1 MGWYTLLAT
10 DGPTVD
16 ILPTHTAMLE
26 QNDACLLL
34 GFHPDELAHHSVG
47 AGLPLSIYE
56 SNYEADDVHDDEDQ
70 KMGGEDDAALKL
82 KFRELKYTVEAGDA
96 EMISMDFVARG
107 GGNATAIDQRG
118 PAQKPEAA
126 EDKHDTKRRTL
137 GALENKPAE
146 KKPAAASDVALSREE
161 EEIISSLTAKANAIK
176 MLQSRI
182 QLIHAYLD
190 QLPAFY
196 KSGDHTPTPAADAD
210 AAAPSTTI
218 LRQIQALVSRLDLVV
233 PSDERAFHDEL
244 LREKNDVRLVELLNG
259 VLQSSLGAEDI
270 NRKARVIEQTRV
282 RPRNAP
288 YARDSRYR
296 YPGEGPGLML

>member
-1 MGWYTLLAT
+1 
-10 DGPTVD
+10 
-16 ILPTHTAMLE
+16 MLE

-47 AGLPLSIYE
+47 AKLPLSIYE
-56 SNYEADDVHDDEDQ
+56 SNYEADDDSGEDE
-70 KMGGEDDAALKL
+70 KMGLEDDAALKL

-107 GGNATAIDQRG
+107 GGNATAIDQRP

-126 EDKHDTKRRTL
+126 DDKFDTKRRTL
-137 GALENKPAE
+137 GALEDKPAE
-146 KKPAAASDVALSREE
+146 KQPAAPRDVALSREE
-161 EEIISSLTAKANAIK
+161 AEMISSLTAKANAIK

-190 QLPAFY
+190 QLPAAY
-196 KSGDHTPTPAADAD
+196 KAGDHSPTPAANPDTAP
-210 AAAPSTTI
+210 PSTTI

-244 LREKNDVRLVELLNG
+244 LREENDVHLVELLNG
-259 VLQSSLGAEDI
+259 VLQSSLGAEEI
-270 NRKARVIEQTRV
+270 NRKARVVEQARA
-282 RPRNAP
+282 RPRNAAF
-288 YARDSRYR
+288 ARDGRYR
-296 YPGEGPGLML
+296 YGEGAGLMF